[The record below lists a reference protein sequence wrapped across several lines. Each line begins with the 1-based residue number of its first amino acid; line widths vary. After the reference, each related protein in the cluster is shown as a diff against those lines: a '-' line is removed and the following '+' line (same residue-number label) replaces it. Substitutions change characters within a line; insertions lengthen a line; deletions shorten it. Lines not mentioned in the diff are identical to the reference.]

1 MKGSQERTVYFLL
14 CRKYKCKTEAS
25 RDLVNRAI
33 NRALPGEPCLNDCFS
48 SAEVNCGVIVN
59 VGLLWQDHKMA
70 AEVNAGSFGL
80 DWTLIIT
87 ISRPK
92 CLMTLVNFQD
102 NRKIIRRHCCCCSV
116 AQLCPSLCY
125 FKDCSTPGFP
135 ALHHLL
141 ELAQTHV
148 HWVGDAIQ
156 PSHPLSPYLPA
167 LNLPHLQGNL
177 SNDLALRIRWPKY
190 WNFSFSISLSYEY
203 SGLISFR
210 SHWFDLLAVPG
221 ALKSLLQHHS
231 SKASILWH
239 SAFFMV

>member
-33 NRALPGEPCLNDCFS
+33 NRALPGEPCLHDCFS

-92 CLMTLVNFQD
+92 YLTTLVNFQD
-102 NRKIIRRHCCCCSV
+102 NRKIIQRHCCCCSV
-116 AQLCPSLCY
+116 AQLCLTLCNSM
-125 FKDCSTPGFP
+125 DCSTLGLS
-135 ALHHLL
+135 AHYQLQG
-141 ELAQTHV
+141 LAQTHV
-148 HWVGDAIQ
+148 HRDGDAIQ
-156 PSHPLSPYLPA
+156 LSHPLSSPSPPA
-167 LNLPHLQGNL
+167 FSRSQHQGLFQWVSSSHQMAKVLELQ
-177 SNDLALRIRWPKY
+177 
-190 WNFSFSISLSYEY
+190 
-203 SGLISFR
+203 
-210 SHWFDLLAVPG
+210 
-221 ALKSLLQHHS
+221 LQHQS
-231 SKASILWH
+231 FQWI
-239 SAFFMV
+239 FRTDFP